1 MAKIDHLGIAVNSIE
16 QARRL
21 YEALGLT
28 VLEEEDGEEGVRSVM
43 IPLGE
48 SRVRL
53 LEPLDKGTDLGKFLA
68 QHGEGLHHLALHV
81 DDISGTFEEMK
92 QSRRAADLRGNR
104 DRGRRPASFSGG
116 SIGSERRAAG
126 DLPGSDCWSLAFSL
140 LVYTEQ
146 LLPTRLF
153 LKKRRTSLHLP
164 MESRSEKALSYAA
177 SSQHLRK
184 HSQRGTWRGRRA

>member
-1 MAKIDHLGIAVNSIE
+1 MAKIDHLGIAVNSIA

-28 VLEEEDGEEGVRSVM
+28 VLEEEEGEEGVRSVM

-53 LEPLDKGTDLGKFLA
+53 LEPLDKGTDLGRFLA

-92 QSRRAADLRGNR
+92 QAGVRLISEEIEIGAGGRLHFLVDPSAANGVLLEICQD
-104 DRGRRPASFSGG
+104 P
-116 SIGSERRAAG
+116 IAG
-126 DLPGSDCWSLAFSL
+126 
-140 LVYTEQ
+140 V
-146 LLPTRLF
+146 
-153 LKKRRTSLHLP
+153 
-164 MESRSEKALSYAA
+164 
-177 SSQHLRK
+177 
-184 HSQRGTWRGRRA
+184 

>member
-16 QARRL
+16 QGRRL

-28 VLEEEDGEEGVRSVM
+28 VLEEEEGEEGVRSVM

-92 QSRRAADLRGNR
+92 QAGVRLISEEIEIGAGGRLHFLVHPSAANGVLLEICQD
-104 DRGRRPASFSGG
+104 P
-116 SIGSERRAAG
+116 IAG
-126 DLPGSDCWSLAFSL
+126 
-140 LVYTEQ
+140 V
-146 LLPTRLF
+146 
-153 LKKRRTSLHLP
+153 
-164 MESRSEKALSYAA
+164 
-177 SSQHLRK
+177 
-184 HSQRGTWRGRRA
+184 

>member
-28 VLEEEDGEEGVRSVM
+28 VLEEEEGEEGVRSVM

-68 QHGEGLHHLALHV
+68 QRGEGLHHLALHV

-92 QSRRAADLRGNR
+92 QAGVRLISEEIEIGTGGRLHFLVDPSAANGVLLEICQD
-104 DRGRRPASFSGG
+104 P
-116 SIGSERRAAG
+116 IAG
-126 DLPGSDCWSLAFSL
+126 
-140 LVYTEQ
+140 V
-146 LLPTRLF
+146 
-153 LKKRRTSLHLP
+153 
-164 MESRSEKALSYAA
+164 
-177 SSQHLRK
+177 
-184 HSQRGTWRGRRA
+184 